1 MAVNGWTIALPWCL
15 VNSVTRNDRMLQSA
29 RSHTPTPEV
38 TLARST
44 PSIRK
49 ARPEDAPRIVEFQQA
64 MALETEGKTLDES
77 LVTPGVAAVFA
88 SPDKGFYIVAEVD
101 DSVVGSLLITYE
113 WSDWRNS
120 TFLWIQSVFVD
131 ANYRRQGVY
140 TAMHN
145 HVLSLTEADDGL
157 CGVRLYV
164 ERTNTNAQQ
173 TYKSLGMDH
182 SHYDMYEIDFHA

>member
-1 MAVNGWTIALPWCL
+1 M
-15 VNSVTRNDRMLQSA
+15 
-29 RSHTPTPEV
+29 
-38 TLARST
+38 ARST
-44 PSIRK
+44 PSIRQ
-49 ARPEDAPRIVEFQQA
+49 ARPEDATRIIEFQQA

-88 SPDKGFYIVAEVD
+88 SPDKGFYIVAEFD
-101 DSVVGSLLITYE
+101 GTVVGSLLITYE
-113 WSDWRNS
+113 WSDWRNA

-145 HVLSLTEADDGL
+145 HVIALTEADDGL

-164 ERTNTNAQQ
+164 ERTNTGAQQ

-182 SHYDMYEIDFHA
+182 SHYDLYEIDFLA